1 MLLMLSSYFLL
12 NLVFINKLL
21 NRIKNRLFKINYTQV
36 IIYKNGSFFK
46 QNAAKN
52 ALSNNSNIKLFTTDT
67 YLNLK

>member
-21 NRIKNRLFKINYTQV
+21 NRITNRLFKINYTQV

-46 QNAAKN
+46 QNAA
-52 ALSNNSNIKLFTTDT
+52 
-67 YLNLK
+67 